1 MRIIIFIM
9 LVLFCSPELKAHDS
23 NRNYGMDMLNGC
35 DNTFWSVYSAGV
47 FPLHR
52 GYRIPRMHFRGYR
65 MPRMPRIHSYY
76 PDPLR
81 SAEAEMERIYKYNP
95 NKCYIKIERRPP
107 WHFGN

>member
-1 MRIIIFIM
+1 
-9 LVLFCSPELKAHDS
+9 
-23 NRNYGMDMLNGC
+23 
-35 DNTFWSVYSAGV
+35 
-47 FPLHR
+47 
-52 GYRIPRMHFRGYR
+52 
-65 MPRMPRIHSYY
+65 MPRIHSYY